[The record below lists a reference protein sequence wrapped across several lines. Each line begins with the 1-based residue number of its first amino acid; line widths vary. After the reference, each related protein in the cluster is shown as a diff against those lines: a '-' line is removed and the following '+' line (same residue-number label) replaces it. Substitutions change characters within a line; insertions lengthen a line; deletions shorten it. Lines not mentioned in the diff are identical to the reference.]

1 MCFGIIFLVSYL
13 LSDFMQGSSAMPSV
27 FQKEEQSKGSMTT
40 IKPTPWGSCKKT
52 PSDFKVARCN

>member
-1 MCFGIIFLVSYL
+1 
-13 LSDFMQGSSAMPSV
+13 MQGLSAMPSV
-27 FQKEEQSKGSMTT
+27 FQKEEQSKGSMTA